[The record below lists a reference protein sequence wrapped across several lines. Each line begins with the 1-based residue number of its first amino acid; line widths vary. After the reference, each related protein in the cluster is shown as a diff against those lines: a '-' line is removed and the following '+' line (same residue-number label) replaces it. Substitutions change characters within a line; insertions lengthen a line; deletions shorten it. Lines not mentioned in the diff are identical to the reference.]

1 MALLLPVALLA
12 GGLVAGM
19 LLWSAI
25 GGVPWMRRLSG
36 PEYVRL
42 HRFWSPRFDPLAPVA
57 VLITVAA
64 DVALLAAGPAR
75 DARPALVVAVAALAG
90 VIAVSAA
97 RAAPLKRRVLALDPD
112 RLPDDFAAR
121 DPRAAWQRWNLARTV
136 LAVGAFAANAVAV
149 GLLLPA

>member
-1 MALLLPVALLA
+1 MALLLPIALFT

-36 PEYVRL
+36 AEYVRL
-42 HRFWSPRFDPLAPVA
+42 HRFWSPRFDPLGPIA
-57 VLITVAA
+57 VVVTAAA
-64 DVALLAAGPAR
+64 DLALLTAGTAR
-75 DARPALVVAVAALAG
+75 EARPALTVAVAALTG
-90 VIAVSAA
+90 VIIVSAA
-97 RAAPLKRRVLALDPD
+97 RAAPLKRRVTALDPD

-121 DPRAAWQRWNLARTV
+121 DPRAAWQRWNLIRTV
-136 LAVGAFAANAVAV
+136 LAVGAFAANTVAV